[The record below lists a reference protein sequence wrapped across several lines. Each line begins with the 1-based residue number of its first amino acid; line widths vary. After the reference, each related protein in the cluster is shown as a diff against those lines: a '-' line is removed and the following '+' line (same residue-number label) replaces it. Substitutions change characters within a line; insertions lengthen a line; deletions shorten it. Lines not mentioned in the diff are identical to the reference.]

1 MLQVPHGA
9 ARMRIIAPWAGERS
23 TRKTQVREG
32 ERTAAPAPVADET
45 RGIIALQQGAGNA
58 AVSRLMASNGGTTI
72 ARWKNLGSESYS
84 APPLVHRNVTVWTG
98 TKEEWLSRLDEMDD
112 EDEYNEDLQGFLEVS
127 NDPSLVGR
135 TAPPLGF
142 DPQRSNFKNTI
153 TRAPTDAEKLA
164 FLEALYEKA
173 GGLDLWHGS
182 MWEGGPWLH
191 YADKDLA
198 KFIQNNQGLYLASMG
213 TQGKRMDTGGL
224 KAVAEQGGKAATM
237 AMIVNAGA
245 TAHKGVD
252 LVMTANRKPEGE
264 RDTPKAQAMQTIRN
278 AAQTIQVALGVHDA
292 RVEFQQAVVG
302 AVFDH
307 VWGLIPAGGQLR
319 EAGRAILKFG
329 LSEALKKASEDD
341 GPSDQAET
349 ITNEFVSTCNQ
360 LVFKQEIENADA
372 QDAILS
378 FQSKQR

>member
-1 MLQVPHGA
+1 MGRRALDEEQDRENREA
-9 ARMRIIAPWAGERS
+9 ERA
-23 TRKTQVREG
+23 
-32 ERTAAPAPVADET
+32 AAPAPAADT
-45 RGIIALQQGAGNA
+45 AQGVLALQQGAGNA
-58 AVSRLMASNGGTTI
+58 AVSRLMANGGGPTI

-84 APPLVHRNVTVWTG
+84 APPLVNRNVTVWTG
-98 TKEEWLSRLDEMDD
+98 TKEEWSSRLDEMDD
-112 EDEYNEDLQGFLEVS
+112 EDEYEEDLQGFLETA

-135 TAPPLGF
+135 TAPPSF
-142 DPQRSNFKNTI
+142 ITDDPKKVNFKNTI
-153 TRAPTDAEKLA
+153 TRAPNDAEKLA

-198 KFIQNNQGLYLASMG
+198 TFIRNNQGMYLALMG
-213 TQGKRMDTGGL
+213 SQGKRMNTSGL

-264 RDTPKAQAMQTIRN
+264 RDTPKAQAQQTIRN
-278 AAQTIQVALGVHDA
+278 AAQTIQVALGVNDA
-292 RVEFQQAVVG
+292 RVAFEQAVVG

-307 VWGLIPAGGQLR
+307 VWGLIPGGGQLLD
-319 EAGRAILKFG
+319 AGKAVLKLG

-341 GPSDQAET
+341 EPGDQAEA

-360 LVFKQEIENADA
+360 LVFSQQITNADA
-372 QDAILS
+372 QDAIQS
-378 FQSKQR
+378 FGAKQR